1 MAWEPDRR
9 SNFFSPPAHLCAVTY
24 DWNIV
29 NCDVKQPIQ
38 LNLYWPFSAQRFTD
52 MLYKFWQI
60 IILNDF
66 TENLFNA
73 TFMIDIIVT

>member
-1 MAWEPDRR
+1 MRFICID
-9 SNFFSPPAHLCAVTY
+9 L
-24 DWNIV
+24 
-29 NCDVKQPIQ
+29 
-38 LNLYWPFSAQRFTD
+38 FSAHRFTD
-52 MLYKFWQI
+52 MLDNFWQI

>member
-1 MAWEPDRR
+1 MILNMNVAFNEFSVKSLNMSICQNLYNMPVKRR
-9 SNFFSPPAHLCAVTY
+9 VFY
-24 DWNIV
+24 
-29 NCDVKQPIQ
+29 
-38 LNLYWPFSAQRFTD
+38 LYWPFSAHRFTD

-60 IILNDF
+60 IIFNDF

>member
-1 MAWEPDRR
+1 M
-9 SNFFSPPAHLCAVTY
+9 SIC
-24 DWNIV
+24 
-29 NCDVKQPIQ
+29 Q
-38 LNLYWPFSAQRFTD
+38 NLYNMSVKRCAFYLHLPFSAHRFTD

-60 IILNDF
+60 IVLNDF